1 MAYHVT
7 HPWLV
12 QSIPASLPVTG
23 GRDNILHT
31 SLAIDT
37 ASVFVGYRHCS
48 EVSSDVTFNV
58 KDLRSVVTLCEHQG
72 SNVTLR

>member
-1 MAYHVT
+1 MSNRY
-7 HPWLV
+7 P
-12 QSIPASLPVTG
+12 PSLLSG